1 MKIVGYALKWVKMKL
16 NTTVTGFAA
25 LSCPTQIPIVAQSF
39 KQCSPYRV
47 KNLYQAIFIRQ
58 QCNAFILNTK

>member
-25 LSCPTQIPIVAQSF
+25 LSCPTQILIVA
-39 KQCSPYRV
+39 K
-47 KNLYQAIFIRQ
+47 A
-58 QCNAFILNTK
+58 LNSVHPIE